1 MWQSVNKALQCG
13 AKQWRRWRKVCGGNS
28 SPQPAHCRIISRDP
42 FFLCFQSFFVC
53 FQFSFVCLFSV
64 FLCLLVF
71 SFCMFVFDSCH
82 LCPDFHLWYFTA
94 LNQSCQI
101 LLKSGASLAIIF
113 LTPRGQDF
121 RKSDEKAP
129 GLRCGNMRQW
139 SRQNISHTTYIYTRC
154 QVFMSN

>member
-1 MWQSVNKALQCG
+1 MRCKAVAEVEEGMWGKLLTTTC
-13 AKQWRRWRKVCGGNS
+13 
-28 SPQPAHCRIISRDP
+28 PLPDYQPGS

-64 FLCLLVF
+64 FLCLFVF
-71 SFCMFVFDSCH
+71 SFCLFVFVSCH
-82 LCPDFHLWYFTA
+82 LCPHFHLWYFPA

-101 LLKSGASLAIIF
+101 LLKNGASVAIIF
-113 LTPRGQDF
+113 LTPRGRDF

-139 SRQNISHTTYIYTRC
+139 SRQNISHTTNIYTRC